1 MNFIL
6 EIIAWM
12 LLVISRI
19 LFSKAETSLPKA
31 DLNFQVVNSP
41 EVLGWPKGKTPTA
54 PPFFVVAKLTDNLK
68 NPRMIYE
75 TPDLQLLV
83 AESKANRVVQ
93 LIDDNKDG
101 FYEKKIPVL
110 KKIRKPFG
118 MLVLNNFLYV
128 AGEDSI
134 MKYPYQKDISQLD
147 ETAGKKIL
155 DLPSGGNHW
164 TRNIIADKKGTKLYI
179 SVGSA
184 SNIAEDGIEKEKNR
198 AAILVCDTDGKD
210 MKVFASGMRNP
221 VGLGWAPGTN
231 DLWTTVAERDLL
243 GEDLVPDYFTHVQLN
258 GFYGW
263 PYFYIG
269 ANIDPRVSP
278 PKQEIIKAALVP
290 DIKLQAHATA
300 LGLGFYEKRAFPS
313 HYHDG
318 AFIAEHGSWN
328 RKELSGYKV
337 IFIPFK
343 NGRPSG
349 PLEDFLTGF
358 ISVTKSNE
366 VFGRPVGITIRDN
379 GALLVTDDGANVIWS
394 ITYKK

>member
-1 MNFIL
+1 MNFFL

-12 LLVISRI
+12 LLIVSRT
-19 LFSKAETSLPKA
+19 LFSKTDMALPKP
-31 DLNFQVVNSP
+31 DLNFHAVNTP
-41 EVLGWPKGKTPTA
+41 KVLGWPKNKIPTA
-54 PPFFVVAKLTDNLK
+54 PPFFVVAKLADNLN

-83 AESKANRVVQ
+83 AESTANRVSQ
-93 LIDDNKDG
+93 LIDENQDG
-101 FYEKKIPVL
+101 FYEKKIAVL

-128 AGEDSI
+128 AGENSL
-134 MKYPYQKDISQLD
+134 MKYPYQKEISKLD
-147 ETAGKKIL
+147 ENAGKKIL
-155 DLPSGGNHW
+155 DLPSEGNHW

-184 SNIAEDGIEKEKNR
+184 SNIAENGIEKEKNR
-198 AAILVCDTDGKD
+198 AAILVCDTDGKNV
-210 MKVFASGMRNP
+210 KVFASGMRNP

-231 DLWTTVAERDLL
+231 DLWTTVAERDFL
-243 GEDLVPDYFTHVQLN
+243 GEDLVPDYFTHVRPN

-263 PYFYIG
+263 PYSYFG
-269 ANIDPRVSP
+269 ANIDPRVAR
-278 PKQEIIKAALVP
+278 PKPELIKAALVP

-343 NGRPSG
+343 NGRPAG
-349 PLEDFLTGF
+349 PPEDFLTGF
-358 ISVTKSNE
+358 ISDTKNDE
-366 VFGRPVGITIRDN
+366 VFGRPVGITITDN